1 MTHVC
6 FKLIRIGRDHMNIR
20 LANTNDIDQLIRMRW
35 DFTNEYRESKIE
47 EDGYA
52 SFYVECKQFIEA
64 ALGGNKWFVWV
75 VEQKGLIVSHIYI
88 ELIDKV
94 PRPGRITHP
103 FAYMTNVYTLPE
115 YRGQGIGS
123 KLLDQIKAWSI
134 KNEYEFIIVWPSEWS
149 IDFYERNGYMHC
161 KEPMEL
167 MF

>member
-1 MTHVC
+1 
-6 FKLIRIGRDHMNIR
+6 MNIR
-20 LANTNDIDQLIRMRW
+20 LAHTNDIDQLIRMRW
-35 DFTNEYRESKIE
+35 DFTNEYSETNIE
-47 EDGYA
+47 EDKYA
-52 SFYVECKQFIEA
+52 SFYVECKQFLEA
-64 ALGGNKWFVWV
+64 ALEGNTWFVWV
-75 VEQKGLIVSHIYI
+75 AEDNGRIVSHVYI

-123 KLLDQIKAWSI
+123 KLLEQIKAWSI

-149 IDFYERNGYMHC
+149 IDFYERNGYKHC

-167 MF
+167 MLDEN